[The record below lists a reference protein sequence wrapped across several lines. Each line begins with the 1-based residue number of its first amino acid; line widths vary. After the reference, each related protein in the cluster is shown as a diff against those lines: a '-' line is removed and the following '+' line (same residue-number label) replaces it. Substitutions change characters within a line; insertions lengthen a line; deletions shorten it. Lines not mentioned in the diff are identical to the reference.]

1 MADQLV
7 AQPELTKFG
16 FDKPIRSVLTASRI
30 LECIAAAGGQLSLT
44 QIVERSGVPLTTI
57 HRMLQALAQHGYIR
71 QDAESRLYSLGP
83 RLIHLGGTS
92 GRILGSWARPY
103 LKRVAEATG
112 ESATLA
118 VLDGLDIVYVAQ
130 VPSRHTLRMLTEL
143 GKHIPALG
151 TAAGE
156 AMLAGLSDDEV
167 KGLIQGHFSRPSVV
181 PPETEVSELLARL
194 SVIRSRGYAIEDGE
208 RESGV
213 RAFAMVVAG
222 ERPMA
227 VSVSGPAARMPFP
240 VAGEYIAVLEAAVT
254 DLANRS
260 RDQ

>member
-1 MADQLV
+1 MANHPV
-7 AQPELTKFG
+7 APIKQAKFG
-16 FDKPIRSVLTASRI
+16 TEKPIRSVLTASEI

-92 GRILGSWARPY
+92 GRILGSWARPW
-103 LKRVAEATG
+103 LKRLVEATG

-118 VLDGLDIVYVAQ
+118 VLDGLDIVFVAQ
-130 VPSRHTLRMLTEL
+130 VPSGHNLRMFTEL

-156 AMLAGLSDDEV
+156 AMLASLSNDAVERLFQSD
-167 KGLIQGHFSRPSVV
+167 FPRPAIV
-181 PPETEVSELLARL
+181 PPESEVAELLERL
-194 SVIRSRGYAIEDGE
+194 SGIRARGYALEDGE

-227 VSVSGPAARMPFP
+227 ISVSGPSARMPFP
-240 VAGEYIAVLEAAVT
+240 VASEYIEVLKNVT
-254 DLANRS
+254 AELANRP
-260 RDQ
+260 QN